1 MTTALNRRHTF
12 TNLYSIRWR
21 LLLTYAGIALLA
33 VVALGGLLLFTLR
46 SYYDQRERDY
56 MNASADV
63 VTRSAEQLLR
73 DEVPE
78 DVLQAAT
85 NIYAFVVLARVQLLD
100 VDHQVIVDSGAMAEG
115 NFVSL
120 EYLKPEPLEG
130 GNPDTSEVELSPG
143 MPPPGVPD
151 TEFET
156 YLRIRREEITVPD
169 ISTGQLIWRQYPMWS
184 RRGAL
189 DRLLTGETTPESHTD
204 IVVTVPLY
212 DHRTREV
219 IGYLRLSEGPAFG
232 TEIVNDVAEKIMVAG
247 ALAVLLAGVVGWFTS
262 RRISQPVLAL
272 AETTARMA
280 EGDLSVRADVDR
292 RDEVGLL
299 AHTFNTMAERV
310 ENTVVTLKRFVADA
324 AHEINTPIT
333 ALRTNL
339 ELAATSD
346 RPDEF
351 LADIAHAQTEL
362 TRLEM
367 LTRGLL
373 TLARIE
379 AHDDGAAHKVI
390 DLAALTRQLHER
402 YASRAEQ
409 AGITLQLEVPSRA
422 VPIQVDEAL
431 VARVIEN
438 LLDNALKFTPEGGT
452 VTLGLHA
459 DPQAI
464 RLQVADT
471 GIGIPPADVPRLFS
485 RFYRASNASAYPG
498 NGLGLVITKAIVEE
512 HGGTI
517 SVDSAAGR
525 TCFAVQLPRKNEDA
539 A

>member
-1 MTTALNRRHTF
+1 MTTALKGQHTL

-33 VVALGGLLLFTLR
+33 AIALGGLLLFTLR

-56 MNASADV
+56 MTASADV

-73 DEVPE
+73 DDVPD

-85 NIYAFVVLARVQLLD
+85 NIYAFIVLARVQVLD
-100 VDHQVIVDSGAMAEG
+100 VDRQVIADSGAMAEG
-115 NFVSL
+115 DIVSL
-120 EYLKPEPLEG
+120 EYLKPEPLG
-130 GNPDTSEVELSPG
+130 PTTTDAGLPPGAPPPATPDTG
-143 MPPPGVPD
+143 
-151 TEFET
+151 FET

-169 ISTGQLIWRQYPMWS
+169 ISAGQLIWREYPMWS

-189 DRLLTGETTPESHTD
+189 DRLLTGEASSESHTD
-204 IVVTVPLY
+204 VVVTVPLQ
-212 DHRTREV
+212 DHRTHEV
-219 IGYLRLSEGPAFG
+219 IGYLVLSEGPTFG
-232 TEIVNDVAEKIMVAG
+232 TEIVRDVAEKTVVAG

-262 RRISQPVLAL
+262 RRISHPVLAL

-280 EGDLSVRADVDR
+280 EGDLSVRANVDR

-299 AHTFNTMAERV
+299 AHTFNTMAARV
-310 ENTVVTLKRFVADA
+310 ETTVVTLKRFVADA

-339 ELAATSD
+339 ELAAASD
-346 RPDEF
+346 QPDEF
-351 LADIAHAQTEL
+351 RADIAHAQTEL
-362 TRLEM
+362 TRLET
-367 LTRGLL
+367 LTHGLL

-379 AHDDGAAHKVI
+379 AHDDGAAHATI
-390 DLAALTRQLHER
+390 DLAALARQMHER

-409 AGITLQLEVPSRA
+409 AGITFRLDVPPGA

-431 VARVIEN
+431 VASVIEN

-452 VTLGLHA
+452 VTLALRAEAHTA
-459 DPQAI
+459 
-464 RLQVADT
+464 RLEVTDT
-471 GIGIPPADVPRLFS
+471 GIGIPPADVPKLFS

-498 NGLGLVITKAIVEE
+498 NGLGLVITRAIVEE

-525 TCFAVQLPRKNEDA
+525 TCFAVHLPRTSESTG
-539 A
+539 